1 MEEIAEI
8 SRVKPHKKWLV
19 AGGALAVCLLLGLV
33 WLARPQAAEEEP
45 LRREYPVSRK
55 DITVGIDAA
64 GNIQSEQWGQ
74 FAPVTV
80 TLKEYKVRV
89 GDKVAERD
97 AAKSAE
103 RQPSVSPTAGP
114 RARTIMSRPTIRS
127 TLFAGTTASPN

>member
-45 LRREYPVSRK
+45 LRREYPVSRR

-64 GNIQSEQWGQ
+64 GNIQSEQ
-74 FAPVTV
+74 
-80 TLKEYKVRV
+80 
-89 GDKVAERD
+89 
-97 AAKSAE
+97 
-103 RQPSVSPTAGP
+103 
-114 RARTIMSRPTIRS
+114 
-127 TLFAGTTASPN
+127 